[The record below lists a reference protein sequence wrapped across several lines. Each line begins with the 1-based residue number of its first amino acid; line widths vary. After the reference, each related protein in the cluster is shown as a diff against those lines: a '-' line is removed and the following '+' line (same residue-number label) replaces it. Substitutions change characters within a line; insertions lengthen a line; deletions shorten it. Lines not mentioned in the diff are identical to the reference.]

1 MNKIISSTLKIS
13 APSDFNFRRTV
24 YSHGWYDLPPFELDK
39 ENWILTRVFDVEN
52 ASPVA
57 ASIRETEDGLEIEIF
72 GEADEK
78 TAGKVIKD
86 FRHCLRLD
94 EDYSQFY
101 RLTDKDKHFRWI
113 SETASGRLLRSPTVF
128 EDLIKTICTTN
139 CSWALTKKMVVNLVE
154 KLGET
159 TANGRKSFPTPE
171 KMATMPVEFY
181 REEIRAGYRAPYFP
195 KLANKILSGGL
206 DVESWLASDL
216 PTKELKK
223 QIKSVKGCGDY
234 AAENLLKLLGRYDG
248 LALDSYLRM
257 RFAKIHNNGMVA
269 TDEQIR
275 RHYERFGEWRGL
287 ALWLEATK
295 DWL

>member
-1 MNKIISSTLKIS
+1 MNKIISSTLKIAAS
-13 APSDFNFRRTV
+13 SDFNFRRTV
-24 YSHGWYDLPPFELDK
+24 YSHGWYDLSPFELDK

-52 ASPVA
+52 ALPVA
-57 ASIRETEDGLEIEIF
+57 ASIREADGGLEIEIC

-78 TAGKVIKD
+78 TVEKVIKD

-101 RLTDKDKHFRWI
+101 RLTDKNKHFRWI

-139 CSWALTKKMVVNLVE
+139 CSWALTKKMVANLVE

-159 TANGRKSFPTPE
+159 SASGRKSFPTPE
-171 KMATMPVEFY
+171 KIAKMPVEFY
-181 REEIRAGYRAPYFP
+181 REEIRCGYRAPYFP
-195 KLANKILSGGL
+195 ELADKILSGEI
-206 DVESWLASDL
+206 DVESWLVSDL

-223 QIKSVKGCGDY
+223 QIKTVKGCGDY

-257 RFAKIHNNGMVA
+257 RFAKIHNNGTVT

>member
-1 MNKIISSTLKIS
+1 MNKIITSTFKI
-13 APSDFNFRRTV
+13 AAQSDFNFRRTV

-57 ASIRETEDGLEIEIF
+57 ASIREADGNLEIAIF
-72 GEADEK
+72 GDVNKK

-101 RLTDKDKHFRWI
+101 RLTDKNKHFRWI

-154 KLGET
+154 SSARQPPMAEKVFRHPKKSPKCQLNF
-159 TANGRKSFPTPE
+159 TARKFAPVIARRIFP
-171 KMATMPVEFY
+171 
-181 REEIRAGYRAPYFP
+181 
-195 KLANKILSGGL
+195 N
-206 DVESWLASDL
+206 
-216 PTKELKK
+216 
-223 QIKSVKGCGDY
+223 
-234 AAENLLKLLGRYDG
+234 
-248 LALDSYLRM
+248 
-257 RFAKIHNNGMVA
+257 
-269 TDEQIR
+269 
-275 RHYERFGEWRGL
+275 
-287 ALWLEATK
+287 
-295 DWL
+295 

>member
-1 MNKIISSTLKIS
+1 MNKIITSTFKIA

-57 ASIRETEDGLEIEIF
+57 ASIRELEGGLEIEIF
-72 GEADEK
+72 GAADEK
-78 TAGKVIKD
+78 TVAKVIKD

-101 RLTDKDKHFRWI
+101 RLTDKNKHFRWI

-139 CSWALTKKMVVNLVE
+139 CSWALTKKMVANLVE

-159 TANGRKSFPTPE
+159 AANGKKSFPTPE
-171 KMATMPVEFY
+171 KMAAMPVEFY

-195 KLANKILSGGL
+195 ELANKILSGEV
-206 DVESWLASDL
+206 DVESWLASEL
-216 PTKELKK
+216 PTRDLKK

-257 RFAKIHNNGMVA
+257 RFAKLHNN
-269 TDEQIR
+269 TEKCEDEQIY
-275 RHYERFGEWRGL
+275 RHYEQFGEWRGL
-287 ALWLEATK
+287 ALWLDATA

>member
-1 MNKIISSTLKIS
+1 MNKIITSTFKIT
-13 APSDFNFRRTV
+13 APPDFNFRRTV
-24 YSHGWYDLPPFELDK
+24 YSHGWYDLLPFELDK

-57 ASIRETEDGLEIEIF
+57 ASIREADGGLEIEIF
-72 GEADEK
+72 GGADEK
-78 TAGKVIKD
+78 IAGKVIKD

-139 CSWALTKKMVVNLVE
+139 CSWALTKKMVANLVE

-159 TANGRKSFPTPE
+159 TANGRKSFPTTE
-171 KMATMPVEFY
+171 KMAAMPVEFC

-195 KLANKILSGGL
+195 ELANKILSGEV

-216 PTKELKK
+216 PTKDLKK

-257 RFAKIHNNGMVA
+257 RFAKIHNNGTVA

-275 RHYERFGEWRGL
+275 RHYEQFGEWRGL

>member
-39 ENWILTRVFDVEN
+39 ENWILTRVFNAEN
-52 ASPVA
+52 ASPVT
-57 ASIRETEDGLEIEIF
+57 ASIRETDDGLELEIF

-78 TAGKVIKD
+78 TAGKVIED

-101 RLTDKDKHFRWI
+101 RLTDKNKHFRWI

-128 EDLIKTICTTN
+128 EDLVKTICTTN
-139 CSWALTKKMVVNLVE
+139 CSWALTKKMVINLVE
-154 KLGET
+154 KLGDET
-159 TANGRKSFPTPE
+159 ADGRKSFPTPE
-171 KMATMPVEFY
+171 KIAEMPVEFY
-181 REEIRAGYRAPYFP
+181 REEIRSGYRAPYFP
-195 KLANKILSGGL
+195 ELANKVLSGEV

-216 PTKELKK
+216 PTKDLKK
-223 QIKSVKGCGDY
+223 QIKNVKGCGDY

-257 RFAKIHNNGMVA
+257 RFAKVHNR
-269 TDEQIR
+269 EQSVPDKQIYE
-275 RHYERFGEWRGL
+275 HYAPFNEWRGL
-287 ALWLEATK
+287 AIWLEMTK
-295 DWL
+295 EWH

>member
-1 MNKIISSTLKIS
+1 MNKIITSTFKIA
-13 APSDFNFRRTV
+13 APADFNFRRTV

-57 ASIRETEDGLEIEIF
+57 ASIRETDDGLEVEIF
-72 GEADEK
+72 GDVNEK

-128 EDLIKTICTTN
+128 EDLVKTICTTN
-139 CSWALTKKMVVNLVE
+139 CSWALTKKMVINLVE
-154 KLGET
+154 KLGDET
-159 TANGRKSFPTPE
+159 ADGRKSFPTPE
-171 KMATMPVEFY
+171 KIAEMPVEFY
-181 REEIRAGYRAPYFP
+181 REEIRCGYRAPYFP
-195 KLANKILSGGL
+195 ELANKILSGEL

-216 PTKELKK
+216 PTKDLKK
-223 QIKSVKGCGDY
+223 QIKTVKGCGDY

-257 RFAKIHNNGMVA
+257 RFAKVHNS
-269 TDEQIR
+269 EQSVPDKQIYK
-275 RHYERFGEWRGL
+275 HYAAFNEWRGL
-287 ALWLEATK
+287 AIWLEMTK
-295 DWL
+295 EWH